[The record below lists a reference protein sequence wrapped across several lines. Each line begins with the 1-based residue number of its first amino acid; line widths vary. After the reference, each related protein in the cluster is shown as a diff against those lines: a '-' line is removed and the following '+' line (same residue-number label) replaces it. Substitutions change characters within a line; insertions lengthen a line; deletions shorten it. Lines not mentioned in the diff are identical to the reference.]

1 MTGDYTFLLEE
12 ILRAGDRILARME
25 VALAQHGL
33 SVPKYKLLTLLA
45 EAEDSRLP
53 LSVMAEKLS
62 CARSNVTG
70 LIDRLEAEGLVKRSS
85 SHDDRRVTYAQI
97 TAAGQVRLAA
107 AHPAYQAA
115 LTETLAGLSFAE
127 REALMLFLQK
137 MGAA

>member
-1 MTGDYTFLLEE
+1 MSGDYTLLFEG
-12 ILRAGDRILARME
+12 ILQAGDRILARME
-25 VALAQHGL
+25 DALAQHGL

-45 EAEDSRLP
+45 EAEDSGLP

-70 LIDRLEAEGLVKRSS
+70 LVDRLEAEGLVKRSS
-85 SHDDRRVTYAQI
+85 SHDDRRVIYAQI
-97 TAAGQVRLAA
+97 TAAGHVRLAA

-115 LTETLAGLSFAE
+115 LTETLGGLSSAE